1 MTTHFR
7 LEQLD
12 LNAPGVIAEWERA
25 FYQGFAHV
33 TGNRLIQTLW
43 NWDHDEQRLAT
54 RIPYDEQLIYGWRDA
69 TGALATCLAINVTLA
84 SFQSSAFGFQP
95 DRSQHAP
102 RACELLATFS
112 LSDRSLSHVMQ
123 FRTTAFAELYRRGF
137 RRAYLT
143 TADRNYRIWVR
154 CGAELLDEAVIEGER
169 RRFLQFTFTPS
180 GIPAVPSPVDR
191 RS

>member
-1 MTTHFR
+1 MTTLLP
-7 LEQLD
+7 LEVLD
-12 LNAPGVIAEWERA
+12 LHSPEVVAEWERA

-43 NWDHDEQRLAT
+43 IWNHAERRLAT
-54 RIPYDEQLIYGWRDA
+54 RIPYADQLIYGWRDA
-69 TGALATCLAINVTLA
+69 AGTLATCLAINVTLA
-84 SFQSSAFGFQP
+84 GFQSSAFGFQP
-95 DRSQHAP
+95 DRSEGAP

-123 FRTTAFAELYRRGF
+123 FRTTAFADLYQRGF

-143 TADRNYRIWVR
+143 TADKNYRIWVR
-154 CGAELLDEAVIEGER
+154 CGAELLDEAIIDGER

-180 GIPAVPSPVDR
+180 GIPAGTSSPLAQH
-191 RS
+191 